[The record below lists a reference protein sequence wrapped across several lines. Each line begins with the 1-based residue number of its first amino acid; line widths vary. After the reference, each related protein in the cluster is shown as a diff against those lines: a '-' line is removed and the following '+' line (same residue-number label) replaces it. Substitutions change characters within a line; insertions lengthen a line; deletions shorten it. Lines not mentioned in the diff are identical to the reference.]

1 MYKTI
6 LLLIMFSSQIF
17 AITIE
22 QTPLFFGE
30 TRVELTKQY
39 IKEHYNL
46 DVQNIKIVPKI
57 IVLHHTAIDDF
68 NESLSRFS
76 SQTLPS
82 DRPEITKGG
91 SVNVSTHFMIEQ
103 DGTIHQL
110 MPLDIMARHVIGLNY
125 NSIGIENVG
134 GAHSKDNL
142 TQAQLRANVE
152 LIKELKKR
160 FPTIEYVIGHY
171 EYRCLEKSPLWLEAD
186 RGYRTYKDDPSER
199 FMREIRE
206 KIEGFRGASCTQGY
220 KHPMGINTQEQ
231 K

>member
-6 LLLIMFSSQIF
+6 LLLILFYLQVD
-17 AITIE
+17 AIEIK
-22 QTPLFFGE
+22 QTPINFDE

-39 IKEHYNL
+39 IKQHYNL

-68 NESLSRFS
+68 NDSLSRFT

-91 SVNVSTHFMIEQ
+91 SVNVSAHFMVEQ

-142 TQAQLRANVE
+142 TPAQLIANVE
-152 LIKELKKR
+152 LVKELKKR

-171 EYRCLEKSPLWLEAD
+171 EYKCLEKSPLWLEAD
-186 RGYRTYKDDPSER
+186 RGYRTYKDDPSKR
-199 FMREIRE
+199 FMREVRE
-206 KIEGFRGASCTQGY
+206 KIEGFKGAHCA
-220 KHPMGINTQEQ
+220 KEMND
-231 K
+231 